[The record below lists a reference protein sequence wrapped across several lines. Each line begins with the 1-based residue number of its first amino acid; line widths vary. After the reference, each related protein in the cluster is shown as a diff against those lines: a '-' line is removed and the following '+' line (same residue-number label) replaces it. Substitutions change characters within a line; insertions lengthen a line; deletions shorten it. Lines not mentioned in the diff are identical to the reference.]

1 MGSGDADRQQAGRAL
16 CPLLRNLGRAKESGR
31 RFVCC
36 VSSQSVP
43 RLRYDGRAVAPLC
56 AWLVSLLKS
65 VVAVRGIGC
74 IRDGW
79 DLVRVFVLGLS
90 VVREG
95 SEATA
100 L

>member
-1 MGSGDADRQQAGRAL
+1 MGSGDADRQQAGRGAL
-16 CPLLRNLGRAKESGR
+16 PAFAKSWEGRESGR

-43 RLRYDGRAVAPLC
+43 RLRYDGRAVTPLC
-56 AWLVSLLKS
+56 AWLLSLLKS
-65 VVAVRGIGC
+65 IVAVRGIGC

-90 VVREG
+90 VLREG